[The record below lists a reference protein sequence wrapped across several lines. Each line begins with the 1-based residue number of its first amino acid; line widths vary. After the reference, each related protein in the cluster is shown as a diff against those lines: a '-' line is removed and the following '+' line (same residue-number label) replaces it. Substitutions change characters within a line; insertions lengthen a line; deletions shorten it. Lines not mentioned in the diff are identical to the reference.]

1 MYVHSIPFF
10 SYAIGIL
17 TNPKVIL
24 KHYLF
29 SLYFLLDVASV
40 LPLEV
45 FGLAWD
51 TDERYGYIA
60 VFKLN
65 RLIKIWKVENSKWL
79 AYVQLEH

>member
-1 MYVHSIPFF
+1 MCACTFIF
-10 SYAIGIL
+10 SYAVGIL

-29 SLYFLLDVASV
+29 SLYFLLDVAAV

-51 TDERYGYIA
+51 TDERYGYVA

-65 RLIKIWKVENSKWL
+65 RLIKIWKVETL
-79 AYVQLEH
+79 QCLTYVGTL